1 MMRPLQAAALTLAL
15 AALPAVLA
23 AQRPAAVP
31 TGYTRAAA
39 AASPAAPGDTARSN
53 SAAPRPAEEGSPILT
68 LDRESY
74 AYSSD
79 GRRDPF
85 ASLVATGDLRPNI
98 AEVRLVGV
106 VFDRNGGSVAMLRDL
121 KTDESYRVRVGD
133 PLGRMRVSQIQPK
146 QIVFTIEEFGF
157 SRQETLALG
166 DPTTP
171 RTQQ

>member
-1 MMRPLQAAALTLAL
+1 MMRPLLAAAML
-15 AALPAVLA
+15 AALPGALA

-31 TGYTRAAA
+31 AGFTRAAA
-39 AASPAAPGDTARSN
+39 AAPGDTTAPGNR
-53 SAAPRPAEEGSPILT
+53 AAPRPAEEGAGVLT

-106 VFDRNGGSVAMLRDL
+106 VFDRNGGSIAMLRDL

-133 PLGRMRVSQIQPK
+133 PLGRMRVSQIQQK
-146 QIVFTIEEFGF
+146 KIVFTIEEFGF

-166 DPTTP
+166 DPTTS

>member
-1 MMRPLQAAALTLAL
+1 MMRPLLAAALVAALPGAL
-15 AALPAVLA
+15 AAQPA
-23 AQRPAAVP
+23 AAVP

-39 AASPAAPGDTARSN
+39 AAPGDTPARGGR
-53 SAAPRPAEEGSPILT
+53 AEPRAVEEGTGVLT
-68 LDRESY
+68 LDRESF

-98 AEVRLVGV
+98 ADVRLVGV
-106 VFDRNGGSVAMLRDL
+106 VFDRDGGSIAMLRDL

-133 PLGRMRVSQIQPK
+133 PLGRMRVTKIEPK
-146 QIVFTIEEFGF
+146 QVVFTIEEFGF

>member
-1 MMRPLQAAALTLAL
+1 MMRPLLAAALLAVLPGAL
-15 AALPAVLA
+15 AAQPAT
-23 AQRPAAVP
+23 AVP

-39 AASPAAPGDTARSN
+39 AAADTADRT
-53 SAAPRPAEEGSPILT
+53 APRPAEEGAGILT
-68 LDRESY
+68 LDRESF

-85 ASLVATGDLRPNI
+85 ASLVATGDLRPSI
-98 AEVRLVGV
+98 AEVRLVGIV
-106 VFDRNGGSVAMLRDL
+106 YVPQGGSVAMLRDL
-121 KTDESYRVRVGD
+121 KTEESYRVRVGD
-133 PLGRMRVSQIQPK
+133 PLGRMRVSQILPK
-146 QIVFTIEEFGF
+146 QVVFTIEEFGF